1 MVQEWVSTGT
11 APVPHLS
18 GPAAGP
24 FVSEQ
29 SRLEHQSGTSE
40 HCQSPGARGPPRA
53 APDTPWLSQGA
64 EEVGERRMASGRT
77 RVRKQASRPKWHVS
91 WWMTVVANAY
101 WVPQALVSS
110 FLNLATLELTFIPI
124 YR

>member
-40 HCQSPGARGPPRA
+40 HCQSPGRTGPPREQHQ
-53 APDTPWLSQGA
+53 TPPGFHKGLRKWVREAHGQWEDSSQEAGFQA
-64 EEVGERRMASGRT
+64 KMA
-77 RVRKQASRPKWHVS
+77 RVLVDDSRC
-91 WWMTVVANAY
+91 
-101 WVPQALVSS
+101 
-110 FLNLATLELTFIPI
+110 
-124 YR
+124 

>member
-29 SRLEHQSGTSE
+29 SRLKHQSGTSE
-40 HCQSPGARGPPRA
+40 HCQSPGRTGPPE
-53 APDTPWLSQGA
+53 S
-64 EEVGERRMASGRT
+64 ST
-77 RVRKQASRPKWHVS
+77 RHP
-91 WWMTVVANAY
+91 
-101 WVPQALVSS
+101 
-110 FLNLATLELTFIPI
+110 LAFT
-124 YR
+124 RG

>member
-40 HCQSPGARGPPRA
+40 HCQSPGRTGPPREQHQ
-53 APDTPWLSQGA
+53 TPPGFHKGLRKWVRGA
-64 EEVGERRMASGRT
+64 WPVGGLESG
-77 RVRKQASRPKWHVS
+77 SRLPGQNG
-91 WWMTVVANAY
+91 TC
-101 WVPQALVSS
+101 PGG
-110 FLNLATLELTFIPI
+110 
-124 YR
+124 